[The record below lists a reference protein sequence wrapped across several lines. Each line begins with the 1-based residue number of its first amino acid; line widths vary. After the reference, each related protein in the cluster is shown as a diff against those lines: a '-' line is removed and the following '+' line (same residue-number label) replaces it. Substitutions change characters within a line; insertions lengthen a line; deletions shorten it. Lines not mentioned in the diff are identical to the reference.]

1 MYYFTL
7 VLLLNVYVCF
17 HLIYTYPVLLLLFQ
31 TVNKVLIAYADVV
44 KEDFEK
50 YTNDH
55 KKVSSFGQV
64 VSGMDYTYT
73 KLSSYKEIRYTIII
87 AHLICMYM

>member
-7 VLLLNVYVCF
+7 VLLLNVCVCN
-17 HLIYTYPVLLLLFQ
+17 HLIYTYPVLLLFQ

-55 KKVSSFGQV
+55 KKVSFLV
-64 VSGMDYTYT
+64 N
-73 KLSSYKEIRYTIII
+73 LCLEWIII
-87 AHLICMYM
+87 IQNCPHTKKLGIQ